1 MDRMKNTWLH
11 SAVLILLAVPLLT
24 AAFALRI
31 ADPSSPFAAPSVAF
45 SLLAPGLLLG
55 WFTRRHPLV
64 VGAVAAVATPYI
76 AQAMHLVQ
84 RPPSMPG
91 EAIHSAM
98 IVAVAALAGRAL
110 RFRFRADS

>member
-1 MDRMKNTWLH
+1 MKNTWLH
-11 SAVLILLAVPLLT
+11 SAFIILLAVPLLT

-76 AQAMHLVQ
+76 AQALHLIQ
-84 RPPSMPG
+84 RPPSLPG
-91 EAIHSAM
+91 EAMHSAM
-98 IVAVAALAGRAL
+98 IVAVAALAGRTL
-110 RFRFRADS
+110 RFRFRSDS